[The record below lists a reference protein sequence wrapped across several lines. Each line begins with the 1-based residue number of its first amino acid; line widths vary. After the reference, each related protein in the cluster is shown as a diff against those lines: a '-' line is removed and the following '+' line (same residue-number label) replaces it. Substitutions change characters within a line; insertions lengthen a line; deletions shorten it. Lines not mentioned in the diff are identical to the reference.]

1 MEPYRRICGG
11 SNYGFSSHRVQE
23 SYRVWKQERGTVMQ
37 DFEIDA
43 YSPAQMA
50 ARVEKAGIVK
60 GNLDF
65 LSTFTLALMA
75 GAFIAFGAVLYT
87 YVIHDSAMSAG
98 VTKLLGGMVF
108 CLGLILVIV
117 AGAELFTG
125 NNLIVMACVSRKITF
140 ARLMRNWSIVFIG
153 NFFGSVAV
161 VLLIWLSGHWA
172 AHNGAV
178 GAKALMIANGKV
190 NLTFIEAL
198 SRGVLCNVLVCLAV
212 WLCFSGRSVT
222 DKILA
227 IIFPITAFVALGF
240 EHSVANM
247 YFIPAGLVVR
257 HDPEILAAAGA
268 VLGRAA
274 DLSKLTVSGFLL
286 RNLLPVTIGN
296 IIGGGFLVA
305 AVYWFVYLRRTA
317 AEPIRRLMTA
327 GPPVVAAETTVAE
340 AVQVMRQNVISSVLV
355 GQAGQAVGI
364 VSEADVVRK
373 VIAEQRDPG
382 SVKVDQIMST
392 PLVSVDVTTAV
403 YDVYRAMADNR
414 VRHLVITEGGKQ
426 VGFVSV
432 KDLLKR
438 PLI

>member
-1 MEPYRRICGG
+1 ME
-11 SNYGFSSHRVQE
+11 S
-23 SYRVWKQERGTVMQ
+23 
-37 DFEIDA
+37 FEIDA
-43 YSPAQMA
+43 YAPSQMA

-65 LSTFTLALMA
+65 LSTFTLAVLA
-75 GAFIAFGAVLYT
+75 GAFIAFGAALYT
-87 YVIHDSAMSAG
+87 YVIHDSMLSVG
-98 VTKLLGGMVF
+98 LTKLLGGLVF

-125 NNLIVMACVSRKITF
+125 NNLIVMAYVSRKVTL
-140 ARLMRNWSIVFIG
+140 RQLLRNWVIVFAG
-153 NFFGSVAV
+153 NLAGSLGIVF
-161 VLLIWLSGHWA
+161 LIWLTGQWTAGESALG
-172 AHNGAV
+172 V
-178 GAKALMIANGKV
+178 KALMIANVKV
-190 NLTFIEAL
+190 NLTFWQAL
-198 SRGVLCNVLVCLAV
+198 SKGTLCNILVCLAV

-247 YFIPAGLVVR
+247 YFIPAGLLIKQSPLVLSAAQTTLGQA
-257 HDPEILAAAGA
+257 PE
-268 VLGRAA
+268 
-274 DLSKLTVSGFLL
+274 LSRLTIPGFLIN
-286 RNLLPVTIGN
+286 NLLPVTIGN

-327 GPPVVAAETTVAE
+327 GPPTVEPETSVVE
-340 AVQVMRQNVISSVLV
+340 AVQIMKRHTIGSVLV
-355 GQAGQAVGI
+355 GQVGEAVGI

-373 VIAEQRDPG
+373 VIANGQNLA

-392 PLVSVDVTTAV
+392 PLVSVDIKTSV
-403 YDVYRAMADNR
+403 YDIYRTMADNR
-414 VRHLVITEGGKQ
+414 MRHLIITDRGRQ

-432 KDLLKR
+432 KDLLRR